1 MRTFD
6 FTPLYRSTIG
16 FDRLFDLLD
25 SSIRPD
31 WPPYD
36 IERMSE
42 DEYRISMAVAG
53 FASDEIELT
62 QEGNTLLVSG
72 AKKQAETEGQEFL
85 HRGIANRSF
94 KQTFSLAN
102 HVKVAGASLE
112 NGLLAIDLIREV
124 PEQLKPRR
132 IAIGRASP
140 LEPEKPRQLEPEKP
154 RQITKD
160 LKSAA

>member
-6 FTPLYRSTIG
+6 FTPLYRSTVG
-16 FDRLFDLLD
+16 FDRLFDMLD

-36 IERMSE
+36 IEKVGD

-53 FASDEIELT
+53 FAPDEIELT

-72 AKKQAETEGQEFL
+72 AKQQAENQKQAYL

-94 KQTFSLAN
+94 KQTFSLAD
-102 HVKVAGASLE
+102 HVKVTGATLE
-112 NGLLAIDLIREV
+112 NGLLSVQLLREV

-132 IAIGRASP
+132 IAIGGSAP
-140 LEPEKPRQLEPEKP
+140 ADQAEAQK
-154 RQITKD
+154 QIGVK
-160 LKSAA
+160 AAA